1 MVKRKIWYLCSLA
14 AIFALILIMPGF
26 ALADGMI
33 IRPHDDRWDYD
44 SETNQEA
51 LINYENNTEKM
62 ILSIGL
68 QNSENEQLWLVP
80 LPSQPEKVVVDVTES
95 FPRLSGEDVFKKAKA
110 NVVDIRKILSV
121 TQFYPFPFLNWY
133 SQGGSYDGGIVSM
146 SAVKENTTT
155 EQDVTVYEHIE
166 KEGIISEIITA
177 KTANGL
183 YDYLKN
189 KNLKI
194 EKGSIPV
201 IDNYIGKDFSFVA
214 SWLSPQNLPT
224 PTPTPIPLEEE
235 SGSQKTT
242 AESSIVPPYYAPQ
255 RGLSLTFNTD
265 KIYFPLL
272 PTSVYGSETVPATIR
287 VLGFVTPEIY
297 QDIKNYA
304 TTKYY
309 FQENKYVL
317 QDFKNFY
324 NGDYAGSLKYTKIDI
339 KAPSKFLTADLW
351 INNSQPANTSYAIL
365 MAKSGWNLFF
375 LGVALLLIASYL
387 AAILI
392 GLIVFRGLRNKKIF
406 KFGLSGLFN
415 LFTLIG
421 LIIAIVFWP
430 TKEVK
435 PEDQQ
440 LFEEIKKRGY
450 SIAALRTRDWRKL
463 IFVPAF
469 SVLFLF
475 IVWALTKL
483 IELSL

>member
-1 MVKRKIWYLCSLA
+1 MKRKIWYLGSL
-14 AIFALILIMPGF
+14 AIFAAVLLIPVF

-44 SETNQEA
+44 LEANQEA
-51 LINYENNTEKM
+51 LINYENGTEKM

-68 QNSENEQLWLVP
+68 ENSKNDQLWLVP
-80 LPSQPEKVVVDVTES
+80 LPSEPEKVAVDVIES

-110 NVVDIRKILSV
+110 NVVDIRKVLSV
-121 TQFYPFPFLNWY
+121 TQFYPLPFINWY
-133 SQGGSYDGGIVSM
+133 SQGVSYDGGVVPM
-146 SAVKENTTT
+146 AAVKESATD
-155 EQDVTVYEHIE
+155 EQDITVYEHIE
-166 KEGIISEIITA
+166 KEGITSEIITA

-183 YDYLKN
+183 YDYLKS

-224 PTPTPIPLEEE
+224 PSPTPIPPEEE
-235 SGSQKTT
+235 SNGAQKTT
-242 AESSIVPPYYAPQ
+242 AETSIIPPYYSPQ

-297 QDIKNYA
+297 KDIENYT

-309 FQENKYVL
+309 LQESRYVL

-324 NGDYAGSLKYTKIDI
+324 NGDYSGSLKYTKIEI

-351 INNSQPANTSYAIL
+351 INNTPPANASYATF
-365 MAKSGWNLFF
+365 MARSGWNLFF

-387 AAILI
+387 TAVLV
-392 GLIVFRGLRNKKIF
+392 GLILFKGLRNKKIF

-421 LIIAIVFWP
+421 LIIAVVFWP

-435 PEDQQ
+435 SEDQQ
-440 LFEEIKKRGY
+440 LFEEIKKRGF
-450 SIAALRTRDWRKL
+450 STAALRTRDWRKL

-469 SVLFLF
+469 SLLFLF

-483 IELSL
+483 IELTL